1 MKVANP
7 TQAIAYKKAIESSK
21 ISSVGLGSRSYLYLF
36 LISILNLRVGVEL
49 FPIFD
54 GNLDV
59 TDSVDSKKETEKIH
73 ADVWKSKSASHI
85 AFFILYRLHYRKC
98 CQNKHDF

>member
-1 MKVANP
+1 MVMN
-7 TQAIAYKKAIESSK
+7 
-21 ISSVGLGSRSYLYLF
+21 ISLPILCVIKLF
-36 LISILNLRVGVEL
+36 TDVSIILGVEL

-59 TDSVDSKKETEKIH
+59 TDSVDSFGYKETEKIH
-73 ADVWKSKSASHI
+73 PDVWKSKSASHI

>member
-1 MKVANP
+1 MIID
-7 TQAIAYKKAIESSK
+7 AIIDLTKHVPSHPVSPL
-21 ISSVGLGSRSYLYLF
+21 VLNG
-36 LISILNLRVGVEL
+36 ISIGVEL
-49 FPIFD
+49 FPIFG

-59 TDSVDSKKETEKIH
+59 TDSVDSFGYKETEKIH

>member
-1 MKVANP
+1 MLHLMSRDV
-7 TQAIAYKKAIESSK
+7 SSM
-21 ISSVGLGSRSYLYLF
+21 I
-36 LISILNLRVGVEL
+36 VGVEL
-49 FPIFD
+49 FPIFG

-59 TDSVDSKKETEKIH
+59 TDSVDSFGYKETEKFH
-73 ADVWKSKSASHI
+73 PDVWKSKSASHI